1 MESWTYKYSNV
12 NKLKYAQTVNLSI
25 LIFKMS
31 QSQYLIRKV
40 TAKYLTHRVIAKIKW
55 KSACEM
61 PAKGS
66 APDSSELSEYR
77 CYSWA
82 SLRPACEPGTKP
94 QSRNTWEGQQGSWE
108 GTSQWTSLLANTSG
122 NQEQR

>member
-66 APDSSELSEYR
+66 APDSSELSI
-77 CYSWA
+77 A
-82 SLRPACEPGTKP
+82 AIPGP
-94 QSRNTWEGQQGSWE
+94 
-108 GTSQWTSLLANTSG
+108 LSG
-122 NQEQR
+122 LPVS